1 MTSPSDKLK
10 ETENIISI
18 LSTNIIYNIQQFDKT
33 LSLDAKKKI
42 IDELERLIIKYDT
55 LNKKEKE
62 EFYISN
68 QYTKLE
74 YKKSL
79 QENNKKYKEFYEHFT
94 QRKNIYQILSMR
106 NNSFITPQLSID
118 LGEGNQ
124 HSLDYSK
131 IKTVLQDAKCTY
143 EITKKYIEE
152 LESDIKEKPLIAPDD
167 PAYQSYLNYMKAKKE
182 MMIKQKRNYLKYS
195 ILVFIGVVILIG
207 LLYII
212 IFHIGGGSEDLLID
226 EIDM

>member
-10 ETENIISI
+10 ETENVLSI
-18 LSTNIIYNIQQFDKT
+18 LSTNIVYNIQQFDKT

-42 IDELERLIIKYDT
+42 IDELERLILKYDT
-55 LNKKEKE
+55 LNKKQKE

-68 QYTKLE
+68 TKSE
-74 YKKSL
+74 YKKCL
-79 QENNKKYKEFYEHFT
+79 QQNTKNYKEFYDHFT

-106 NNSFITPQLSID
+106 NNSFIAPQLSID
-118 LGEGNQ
+118 LGEVNK

-131 IKTVLQDAKCTY
+131 IKTVLQDAKSTY
-143 EITKKYIEE
+143 ETTKKYIEE
-152 LESDIKEKPLIAPDD
+152 LENDIKGKPLIAPDD
-167 PAYQSYLNYMKAKKE
+167 PAYQSYLSYMKAKKE
-182 MMIKQKRNYLKYS
+182 MIIKQKRNYFKYAIL
-195 ILVFIGVVILIG
+195 ILVGLVILIG

-212 IFHIGGGSEDLLID
+212 IFHIGGGEDLLID